1 MNSARSCFDFHLHTQ
16 WSYDAS
22 APVEF
27 YFAEAARLGMTHI
40 AITEHHQMDSLP
52 EALAAAAKYPQIT
65 YVRGAE
71 LTVSTPYG
79 SIDMVCLGMP
89 EVPTP
94 ELQQVLAA
102 YHNWQREYG
111 DAYCF
116 NMTEA
121 GYPYSREEREMLLRR
136 YRDQKTINVQG
147 ITHVQA
153 GLQMDYLIEE
163 KHLFPDRE
171 AIRNVK
177 WKDDFLRKP
186 YPAYDFVLPA
196 VKRAGAL
203 VFIAHPANRYFLRDD
218 LARMDALREMLQ
230 FDGIECAHTSVPE
243 ELTPFYREYALKHGL
258 LCSAGSDCHSA
269 PGDKYQFS
277 PGCNI
282 GGHIGEK
289 RWMEEIMERLS
300 K

>member
-1 MNSARSCFDFHLHTQ
+1 MSEKISCFDFHLHSE
-16 WSYDAS
+16 WSYDAT
-22 APVEF
+22 APVEY
-27 YFAEAARLGMTHI
+27 YFAEASRLGLTHI

-52 EALAAAAKYPQIT
+52 EALAASAKYPEIT

-94 ELQQVLAA
+94 ELQQVFAA

-111 DAYCF
+111 DAYCY
-116 NMTEA
+116 NMTQA
-121 GYPYSREEREMLLRR
+121 GYPYSREEREMLLKR
-136 YRDQKTINVQG
+136 YRHQKTLNVQG
-147 ITHVQA
+147 ITHVQN
-153 GLQMDYLIEE
+153 GVQMDYLIG
-163 KHLFPDRE
+163 KKFFPDRE
-171 AIRNVK
+171 AVRNVQ
-177 WKDDFLRKP
+177 WSEDFISKP

-203 VFIAHPANRYFLRDD
+203 VFIAHPAKRYFLGKD

-243 ELTPFYREYALKHGL
+243 ELTPFYREYALKHKL

-277 PGCNI
+277 PSCSLGR
-282 GGHIGEK
+282 HLGEK
-289 RWMEEIMERLS
+289 RWLEEIMERL
-300 K
+300 KK